1 MLIAR
6 VENERR
12 SMPQVE
18 TGNHAVFDGFAL
30 TALRIDPEL
39 AMNSAYRH
47 RPVPGSVHSR

>member
-39 AMNSAYRH
+39 TMNSAYRLW
-47 RPVPGSVHSR
+47 PAPGRVHSR

>member
-1 MLIAR
+1 MLIVR
-6 VENERR
+6 VKNERR

-18 TGNHAVFDGFAL
+18 TGNHAAFDGFAL

-39 AMNSAYRH
+39 EMNSAYRH